1 MREKGKNSQEKN
13 SKPSGGGGGGG
24 RKKKKEAGEKHPG
37 LRVPGN
43 LAESLR

>member
-13 SKPSGGGGGGG
+13 SKPSGGGGG